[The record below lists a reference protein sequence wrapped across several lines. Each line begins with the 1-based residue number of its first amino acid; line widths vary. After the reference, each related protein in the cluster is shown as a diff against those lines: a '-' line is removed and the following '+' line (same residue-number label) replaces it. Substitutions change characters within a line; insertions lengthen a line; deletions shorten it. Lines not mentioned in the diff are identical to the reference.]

1 VGIPLSGPIATGHP
15 SVVVTDHD
23 VLRRYPVSR
32 SLLNLAMRIAQDNP
46 DSTLALEFLL
56 TVLVD
61 ALRDL
66 KTAQC

>member
-1 VGIPLSGPIATGHP
+1 
-15 SVVVTDHD
+15 VVVTDHD